1 MSRGCISCG
10 NFAGRR
16 RPIWCQFKGQFPV
29 LPPIPLSHGC
39 EILRRMVPPSR
50 QTVIGLDIG
59 TREYIETTK
68 VLTAPRPRPAWAS
81 PVYRVIKFEFFQ
93 NDWSESEL
101 ERIIMH
107 VISNSHACAERGAL
121 ARECSSSSSSS
132 DYQKSREVV
141 WILCALS
148 HRMRKMPSLIG
159 ACFRTEFGRCQT

>member
-1 MSRGCISCG
+1 MSRSCISCS

-81 PVYRVIKFEFFQ
+81 PVYRIIKFELLQ
-93 NDWSESEL
+93 NESSESEL
-101 ERIIMH
+101 ERIITH
-107 VISNSHACAERGAL
+107 VISNLHAWAERGAL

-132 DYQKSREVV
+132 SSVRAFAPNSEDAKPDRKQCRQKCAICEVAT
-141 WILCALS
+141 ITKTL
-148 HRMRKMPSLIG
+148 
-159 ACFRTEFGRCQT
+159 T